1 MDCESLLAM
10 FAEIGFQ
17 DSWQQFIDARICVAF
32 ERMDTRREFD
42 AMRGMLEAEDDRAA
56 YLRWHMDTTTP
67 VFGTW
72 NYDKQGP

>member
-1 MDCESLLAM
+1 MLED
-10 FAEIGFQ
+10 IGFQ
-17 DSWQQFIDARICVAF
+17 DSWQQFTDARIGVAF